1 MEDFKQVVEM
11 VRKLTKTRPPSTKAM
26 FIWVEKI
33 VVLKV
38 CNEVSSDHFFKYLD
52 DMGCQCD
59 RSVVDSIQA
68 PKYGVTDTDRL
79 PHRLPDFKSRRTIF
93 RFVLDCIIGYLN
105 RFGYLKIGFGYLK
118 IGFGYLR
125 SVSVI

>member
-1 MEDFKQVVEM
+1 MSCFYQM
-11 VRKLTKTRPPSTKAM
+11 RLPGGHRG
-26 FIWVEKI
+26 
-33 VVLKV
+33 
-38 CNEVSSDHFFKYLD
+38 Y
-52 DMGCQCD
+52 
-59 RSVVDSIQA
+59 QA

-118 IGFGYLR
+118 
-125 SVSVI
+125 SVLVI